1 MHRSQPNKLH
11 DELDALLDGHPVEL
25 TDELAPLVEAADALR
40 VELAGLQ
47 LGPEVADR
55 HLERVLGGSATV
67 VPMPRRPQP
76 NGWDVRRRVVAVA
89 LAAALVLAPATMAS
103 AAALPG
109 QAMYPFKLAIEQLR
123 LASVQ
128 WSPAREAGERTRVA
142 NERLGEVRDLYRLE
156 MYNQLPPA
164 IRALNRAVVEAQ
176 QAVQEAQQAGES
188 VSSVAA
194 KLILVKQV
202 GGQVLKE
209 VFDTAARGSTVGLT
223 VDTAK
228 EIQAAVQQSP
238 AVSPPSTTTPT
249 TAPKGGTG
257 NLTQPTSVPAAT
269 SQETGTTTPP
279 TPSTSPP
286 ATNPP
291 ETSTTQPPPTTNPP
305 PSTTEPPTTAEP
317 PTTQP
322 PDVTVTAGAI
332 GVDAGGTAGQAGPSE
347 QAPQGYAPPTTTPP
361 ASTPETPLP

>member
-1 MHRSQPNKLH
+1 MHGPQPNKLH
-11 DELDALLDGHPVEL
+11 DELDALLDGRPVEL

-40 VELAGLQ
+40 VELSGLQ

-142 NERLGEVRDLYRLE
+142 HERLGEVRHLYDLE
-156 MYNQLPPA
+156 MYNQLPTA

-176 QAVQEAQQAGES
+176 QAVQEAQQAGEL

-223 VDTAK
+223 VDTAR
-228 EIQAAVQQSP
+228 EIQVAVQQSP
-238 AVSPPSTTTPT
+238 AVQPQPADPTVPSTG
-249 TAPKGGTG
+249 GGTG
-257 NLTQPTSVPAAT
+257 TPTQTTSAPAT
-269 SQETGTTTPP
+269 SQGPVTTTPP

-291 ETSTTQPPPTTNPP
+291 EPPTTQAPQTTNPP
-305 PSTTEPPTTAEP
+305 PTNPPPTTAEP

-322 PDVTVTAGAI
+322 PDVTATVGSI
-332 GVDAGGTAGQAGPSE
+332 GVDPGGTGDQAGPGGPAS
-347 QAPQGYAPPTTTPP
+347 PGYAPPTTTPP
-361 ASTPETPLP
+361 TSTPETSLP